1 MLQTG
6 YLRYQKT
13 LTTGCSYREYVGITN
28 RQQET
33 EFTMKGKILLVVGL
47 GIGYVLG
54 TRAGRE
60 KYEKI
65 KATANKLWNDPR
77 IAEQR
82 HNAEDFVKDKA
93 PDVAEFLADG
103 AKKVVKQVASS
114 KSNSNNSSA
123 STTAS
128 KSSTSSSSSSK
139 KKPAAKKSSSSAS
152 TTKSTNS
159 K

>member
-1 MLQTG
+1 
-6 YLRYQKT
+6 
-13 LTTGCSYREYVGITN
+13 
-28 RQQET
+28 
-33 EFTMKGKILLVVGL
+33 MKGKILLVVGL

-114 KSNSNNSSA
+114 KTSSA
-123 STTAS
+123 KSTT
-128 KSSTSSSSSSK
+128 TSSAA
-139 KKPAAKKSSSSAS
+139 KKPAAKKSSSAAS
-152 TTKSTNS
+152 STKSTNS

>member
-1 MLQTG
+1 
-6 YLRYQKT
+6 
-13 LTTGCSYREYVGITN
+13 
-28 RQQET
+28 
-33 EFTMKGKILLVVGL
+33 MKGKILLVVGL

-65 KATANKLWNDPR
+65 KATAIKLWNDPH

-82 HNAEDFVKDKA
+82 HNAEGFVKDKA

-103 AKKVVKQVASS
+103 AKKVVKQVSSSKNATTSGDASS
-114 KSNSNNSSA
+114 
-123 STTAS
+123 ST
-128 KSSTSSSSSSK
+128 KSTSSSSAATK
-139 KKPAAKKSSSSAS
+139 PAAKKPAAKKSSSAASA
-152 TTKSTNS
+152 TKSTNT